1 RVSADADM
9 LLKAMN
15 SVRDYTSKNV
25 NTHLK
30 PLQKQTPTFIKETV
44 PGFSAREVFEY
55 FRSNAGFNDFLYKE
69 ACPNPSNMRDKADE
83 FEERLVEEFANNPE
97 LKSKSGFREVGGR
110 QLFFTASPMIVK
122 SQSCLECHTTPE
134 TAPKTMLV
142 AYGDKNGYDWKLNQ
156 VIAAQM
162 VYVPAAQVLQQGRQN
177 AQLVVLLFV
186 AVFAVVILLINVLL
200 RRTVIRPLQ
209 HLATATDAL
218 SQGQEQL
225 QKFED
230 TTGGRELRLTGNRGD
245 EIGRLADTFGFMFE
259 KVRAR
264 EQGLQE
270 AQRKLI
276 HREAYFRAL

>member
-1 RVSADADM
+1 
-9 LLKAMN
+9 
-15 SVRDYTSKNV
+15 
-25 NTHLK
+25 
-30 PLQKQTPTFIKETV
+30 
-44 PGFSAREVFEY
+44 
-55 FRSNAGFNDFLYKE
+55 
-69 ACPNPSNMRDKADE
+69 
-83 FEERLVEEFANNPE
+83 
-97 LKSKSGFREVGGR
+97 
-110 QLFFTASPMIVK
+110 
-122 SQSCLECHTTPE
+122 
-134 TAPKTMLV
+134 
-142 AYGDKNGYDWKLNQ
+142 
-156 VIAAQM
+156 M

-200 RRTVIRPLQ
+200 RRTVIRPLT

-230 TTGGRELRLTGNRGD
+230 TAGGRELRLTGNRGD

-264 EQGLQE
+264 EQGRQE

-276 HREAYFRAL
+276 HREAYFRALIENASDAIVIHDGNGIVQYASPAVYKVLGVKPEALRGRRLLETVDPEDRECVLKLVQTARATNQRPRIEYRLANSGKNGAPVRYIEAVSDNLLNEPAIKGVVVNLRDVTERKNVADMAKQKETAEQANRAKSQFLANMSHELRTPLNAIIGY